1 MIITT
6 WPNERCSFKICN
18 VGKIIRKGKKTGTF
32 YVMASSYW
40 QFNSV
45 NTNYILN
52 GPLTHAEYLI
62 FTIERNVQLTL
73 LLKTATDA
81 VLKVDQ
87 RKSSC
92 EPQAMKVKKHMYQAY
107 TFVLQYFLLNLV
119 QEILAYFRILL
130 YLYARESVTDSI
142 YPLFSFFFW
151 TFLSQMYCFV
161 EDYSL
166 KAFCAFFYLFNLA
179 CELNLHLFSYCIQIA

>member
-1 MIITT
+1 M
-6 WPNERCSFKICN
+6 
-18 VGKIIRKGKKTGTF
+18 
-32 YVMASSYW
+32 
-40 QFNSV
+40 

-62 FTIERNVQLTL
+62 FTIEPNVQLTR

-81 VLKVDQ
+81 VLKGDQ

-92 EPQAMKVKKHMYQAY
+92 EPQVMKVYQAY
-107 TFVLQYFLLNLV
+107 IFVLQYFLLNLV
-119 QEILAYFRILL
+119 QEILACFRILL
-130 YLYARESVTDSI
+130 YFYARESVTDSI

-151 TFLSQMYCFV
+151 TFPSQMHYFV

-179 CELNLHLFSYCIQIA
+179 CELNLHLLSYCIQID